1 MCVCVYSV
9 KGYSVYIYIFYSIY
23 SVHLHSLLHHL
34 LFSLLQLYFMKF
46 LLSIHFI
53 IFLSYFYFPLLHSNK
68 RAMFSIALLFSYLAG
83 VPFSCI
89 YSGNFPCLAI
99 GVWSARILP
108 PQITLCSYCNIIIAF
123 LFFLVYVFPYNF
135 FISYHLIISLIF
147 YLPQC

>member
-1 MCVCVYSV
+1 MCVCVQYQ
-9 KGYSVYIYIFYSIY
+9 GLQRLF
-23 SVHLHSLLHHL
+23 LFFLFHL
-34 LFSLLQLYFMKF
+34 LYTSSLTPSSFAFSLLQLYFMKF
-46 LLSIHFI
+46 LLSIHFTY
-53 IFLSYFYFPLLHSNK
+53 FLPYFYFPLLHSNK